1 MSNPDE
7 KELLFVIDG
16 EIVFIL
22 LTDERLAAVLQSEP
36 LVIERTQELGD
47 RPRVGDKWDGTKI
60 IRQER

>member
-1 MSNPDE
+1 MSNSDE

-47 RPRVGDKWDGTKI
+47 RPHVGDKWDGTKI